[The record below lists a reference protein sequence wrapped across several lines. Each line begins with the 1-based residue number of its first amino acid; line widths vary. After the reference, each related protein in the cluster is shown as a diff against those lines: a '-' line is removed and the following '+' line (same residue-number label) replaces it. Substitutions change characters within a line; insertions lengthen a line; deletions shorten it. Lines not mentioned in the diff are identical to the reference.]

1 MTYVIANRED
11 SYRYH
16 IRYPSNDKINKTI
29 GDLSFVKEEKNKY
42 YYKFPDY
49 VENEDAEIKVFLNK
63 KKYLKQVLPWTK
75 IGSNNITIDIPKRIS
90 SGEYENIE
98 SDTEDAICSTT
109 AKTFEILEKIAK
121 EEEKLKK
128 NCPDKCFTG
137 VAVQV
142 FPSFHV
148 QIPKKNVGTLGHQ
161 DSAFLTNGCFY
172 WFMI

>member
-63 KKYLKQVLPWTK
+63 KIKSLF
-75 IGSNNITIDIPKRIS
+75 S
-90 SGEYENIE
+90 
-98 SDTEDAICSTT
+98 
-109 AKTFEILEKIAK
+109 
-121 EEEKLKK
+121 
-128 NCPDKCFTG
+128 
-137 VAVQV
+137 
-142 FPSFHV
+142 
-148 QIPKKNVGTLGHQ
+148 
-161 DSAFLTNGCFY
+161 
-172 WFMI
+172 